1 MPNEMPVMKIWTSN
15 YLGDSRIVASNKLQ
29 MKGFVVRLM
38 KMCEESDILVRL
50 VEDEALKTWEVSDCL
65 DLFNFL
71 CVVLLC
77 LLLRSFVVW

>member
-50 VEDEALKTWEVSDCL
+50 VEDEALKTWEFWCGGRR
-65 DLFNFL
+65 FL
-71 CVVLLC
+71 L
-77 LLLRSFVVW
+77 